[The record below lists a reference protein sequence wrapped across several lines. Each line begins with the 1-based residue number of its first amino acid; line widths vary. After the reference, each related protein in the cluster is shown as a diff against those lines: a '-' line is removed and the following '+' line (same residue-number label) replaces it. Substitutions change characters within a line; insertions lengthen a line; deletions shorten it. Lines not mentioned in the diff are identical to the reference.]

1 MKMEMVESKQIQV
14 QEPISPKVSQR
25 TLEDRLIKILPWAIP
40 VLLVV
45 AWEVVVDTRIV
56 TSTFLPSPVEVLQ
69 QGWKLALSGELFT
82 NICISLYRATSGL
95 LIGGGIGFILGFAN
109 GVSRLSRA
117 AFDST
122 IQMVRN
128 IPHLALIPVV
138 ILVLGINEGAKI
150 SLVAVGCMFP
160 VYVNTFHGITSVDP
174 NLIEMGKS
182 YGLNKRQMFTKIIFP
197 GALPT
202 ILMGLRYA
210 LGVMWTTLIVAET
223 VSADSGIGYMSTNAQ
238 QLMNMKTIFLC
249 IVIYALLGKLSD
261 IIAKNLE
268 VMFLNW
274 RQQG

>member
-1 MKMEMVESKQIQV
+1 MEMVESKQIQV
-14 QEPISPKVSQR
+14 QQPISPKVSQR

-45 AWEVVVDTRIV
+45 AWEVVVDTGIV

>member
-1 MKMEMVESKQIQV
+1 MEMVESKQIQV
-14 QEPISPKVSQR
+14 QQPISPKVSQR
-25 TLEDRLIKILPWAIP
+25 PLEDRLIKILPWAIP

-45 AWEVVVDTRIV
+45 AWEVVVDTGIV

>member
-1 MKMEMVESKQIQV
+1 MEMVESKQIQV
-14 QEPISPKVSQR
+14 QQPISPKVSQR

-45 AWEVVVDTRIV
+45 AWEVVVDTGIV

-82 NICISLYRATSGL
+82 NICISPYRATSGL

-109 GVSRLSRA
+109 SVSRLSRA

>member
-1 MKMEMVESKQIQV
+1 MEMVENKQIELNTINV
-14 QEPISPKVSQR
+14 KHGIKPK
-25 TLEDRLIKILPWAIP
+25 TIEDRLVKVLPWAIP
-40 VLLVV
+40 VLLVIV
-45 AWEVVVDTRIV
+45 WEVVVDTGLV
-56 TSTFLPSPVEVLQ
+56 TSSFLPSPVDVVQ
-69 QGWKLALSGELFT
+69 QGWSLALSGELFT

-95 LIGGGIGFILGFAN
+95 IIGGGIGFILGFAS

-261 IIAKNLE
+261 VIAKNLE

-274 RQQG
+274 RQKG

>member
-1 MKMEMVESKQIQV
+1 MEMVESKQIQV
-14 QEPISPKVSQR
+14 QEPISPKVRQR

-45 AWEVVVDTRIV
+45 AWEVVVDTGIV

>member
-1 MKMEMVESKQIQV
+1 MEMVESKQIQV
-14 QEPISPKVSQR
+14 QQPISPKVSQR

-45 AWEVVVDTRIV
+45 AWEVVVDTGIV

-210 LGVMWTTLIVAET
+210 LGVMWTTLIVVET

>member
-1 MKMEMVESKQIQV
+1 MEMVESKQIQV
-14 QEPISPKVSQR
+14 QQPISPKVSQR

-45 AWEVVVDTRIV
+45 AWEVVVDTGIV

-109 GVSRLSRA
+109 GVSRLSWA

>member
-1 MKMEMVESKQIQV
+1 MEMVESKQIQV
-14 QEPISPKVSQR
+14 QELISPKVSQR

>member
-1 MKMEMVESKQIQV
+1 MEMVESKQIQV

-56 TSTFLPSPVEVLQ
+56 ISTFLPSPVEVLQ

>member
-1 MKMEMVESKQIQV
+1 MEMVESKQIQV

>member
-1 MKMEMVESKQIQV
+1 MEMVESKQIQV

-45 AWEVVVDTRIV
+45 AWEVVVDTGIV

-238 QLMNMKTIFLC
+238 QLINMYCDLC
-249 IVIYALLGKLSD
+249 LTRK
-261 IIAKNLE
+261 IIGYNCEKP
-268 VMFLNW
+268 
-274 RQQG
+274 

>member
-1 MKMEMVESKQIQV
+1 MEMVESKQIQV

-45 AWEVVVDTRIV
+45 AWEAVVDTGIV

>member
-1 MKMEMVESKQIQV
+1 MEMVESKQIQV

-95 LIGGGIGFILGFAN
+95 IIGGGIGFILGFAN

>member
-1 MKMEMVESKQIQV
+1 MEMVESKQIQV

-138 ILVLGINEGAKI
+138 ILVLGINEGVKI

>member
-1 MKMEMVESKQIQV
+1 MEMVESKQIQV

-249 IVIYALLGKLSD
+249 IVIYALLAKLSD

>member
-1 MKMEMVESKQIQV
+1 MEMVESKQIQV

-45 AWEVVVDTRIV
+45 AWEVVVDTGIV

>member
-1 MKMEMVESKQIQV
+1 MEMVESKQIQV
-14 QEPISPKVSQR
+14 QQPISPRVSQR

-45 AWEVVVDTRIV
+45 AWEVVVDTGIV

-109 GVSRLSRA
+109 GVSRLSWA